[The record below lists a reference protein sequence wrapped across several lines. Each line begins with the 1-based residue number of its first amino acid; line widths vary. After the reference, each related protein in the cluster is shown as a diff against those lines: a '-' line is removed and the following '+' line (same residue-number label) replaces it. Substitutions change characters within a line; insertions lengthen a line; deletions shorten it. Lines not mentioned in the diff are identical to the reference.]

1 MASDHP
7 EELVEQDGVVISRK
21 DFQDRKL
28 IMARSKGSGARTGK
42 IGKIISS
49 LIDDEGIKR
58 IITVDAAA
66 KLEGETTGAIAEGI
80 GVVIGGPGVDKWLIE
95 EKMVQE
101 DLQFEAVIVKMSP
114 EEAISPMKK
123 EILDAAVKAIP
134 IVEKVILRSPPGSKV
149 LLVGVGNSCGL
160 PNVIWNPS
168 SIEFKKEDVKEVKR

>member
-1 MASDHP
+1 
-7 EELVEQDGVVISRK
+7 
-21 DFQDRKL
+21 
-28 IMARSKGSGARTGK
+28 
-42 IGKIISS
+42 
-49 LIDDEGIKR
+49 
-58 IITVDAAA
+58 
-66 KLEGETTGAIAEGI
+66 
-80 GVVIGGPGVDKWLIE
+80 
-95 EKMVQE
+95 MVQE